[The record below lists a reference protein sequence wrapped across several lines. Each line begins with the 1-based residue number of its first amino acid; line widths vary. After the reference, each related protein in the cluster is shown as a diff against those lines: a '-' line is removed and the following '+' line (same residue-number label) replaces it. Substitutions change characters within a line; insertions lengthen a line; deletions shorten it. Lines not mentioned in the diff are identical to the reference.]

1 MGDYDSPVLYALKT
15 KDEKLLTFMMSAKVC
30 DDITWEYYTTTLC
43 QTNRHEDALLM
54 AEEKGGIPIVVELIS
69 GHNLPAHDFDDENDP
84 DNGTSDP
91 YVSVSVGEKVKRT
104 ETIMKNLNPKWKQPL
119 LFLLN
124 AEDIPDSLAGGLGDI
139 GMNALGN
146 MGGMS
151 RKRSKYDHDDN
162 GIKRR
167 RTSFHQRGH
176 HHANHQGGLHGKV
189 GSVLS
194 RLEINFKI
202 YDYDEVEDDFFMGS
216 YKHKINWTKQALEE
230 HQNGVNEPTIFDK
243 PLHGSNNK
251 QNVGSFKFKI
261 YTGTL
266 QHYIKWGRNKK

>member
-1 MGDYDSPVLYALKT
+1 MG
-15 KDEKLLTFMMSAKVC
+15 
-30 DDITWEYYTTTLC
+30 
-43 QTNRHEDALLM
+43 
-54 AEEKGGIPIVVELIS
+54 
-69 GHNLPAHDFDDENDP
+69 HDFEDEDDP
-84 DNGTSDP
+84 SNGTSDP
-91 YVSVSVGEKVKRT
+91 YVCVSVGEKVKRT

-119 LFLLN
+119 LFVLN
-124 AEDIPDSLAGGLGDI
+124 VEDIPQTVGGGLGDI
-139 GMNALGN
+139 SAVGPLG
-146 MGGMS
+146 GGVS
-151 RKRSKYDHDDN
+151 RKRSKYDMRH
-162 GIKRR
+162 
-167 RTSFHQRGH
+167 RGASH
-176 HHANHQGGLHGKV
+176 MHRGVSGAGHGHGHGGHGHNPQGGKHGV
-189 GSVLS
+189 VGGSVLN

-202 YDYDEVEDDFFMGS
+202 YDYDEIDDDFFMGS